1 MYEMKRI
8 ALVVI
13 AFPKLSET
21 FIVSKFLGL
30 LGQGWDVSIIC
41 RESNLQEWSRFPE
54 LNQLP
59 EAKRRVHVT
68 WPHRPWWLAALL
80 MPLAFLRCLWWNPRD
95 TLRYLHRGWHQFG
108 LRVLRRFY
116 LDTEL
121 IRLKPDLVHFEFGAL
136 LVGREYLKELLDIKL
151 IASFRGH
158 DIDFVGLENY
168 ENYYHDTWQKADA
181 IHFLSNNLWQQSI
194 RRGCPPNK
202 TKVFIS
208 PAIDSEYFHPEDRI
222 HTQLVGTPNR
232 PLRILSVGRLHW
244 AKGYE
249 YALQS
254 INQLVIQGLTCEYR
268 IVGDGDSLLCLSF
281 VKHMLNLDNIVHF
294 LGPLPRSEVKTQMK
308 WADLF
313 LHAAVEEGF
322 GNAVIEAQAM
332 GLPVVCSDAI
342 GLPENVANKETGF
355 VVPRRSP
362 EALAEKMILL
372 ARNPKVRQQMGR
384 AGRQRVLASF
394 RLRDQILA
402 FERLYHQVLNL

>member
-8 ALVVI
+8 ALIVP

-30 LGQGWDVSIIC
+30 LAQGWDVFIVC
-41 RESNLQEWSRFPE
+41 RQSDPQEWSRFPE
-54 LNQLP
+54 LNHRP

-68 WPHRPWWLAALL
+68 WPHRPWWLAGLLTPLALL
-80 MPLAFLRCLWWNPRD
+80 RCWWCNPGD
-95 TLRYLHRGWHQFG
+95 TLRYLHRGWYQFG
-108 LRVLRRFY
+108 WIVLRRFY
-116 LDTEL
+116 LDAEL
-121 IRLKPDLVHFEFGAL
+121 IKLKPDLVHFEFGAL
-136 LVGREYLKELLDIKL
+136 AVGREYLKELLNIKL

-158 DIDFVGLENY
+158 DIAFVGLEKY
-168 ENYYHDTWQKADA
+168 ESYYHDTWLKVDA
-181 IHFLSNNLWQQSI
+181 IHFLSKNLWKQCI
-194 RRGCPPNK
+194 RRGCPQNK

-208 PAIDSEYFHPEDRI
+208 PAINSEYFDPGDRI
-222 HTQLVGTPNR
+222 HTLLVGTWDR

-254 INQLVIQGLTCEYR
+254 IKHLIIQGITCEYR
-268 IVGDGDSLLCLSF
+268 IVGAGDSLSCLSF
-281 VKHMLNLDNIVHF
+281 VRHNLDIDNIVHF
-294 LGPLPRSEVKTQMK
+294 MGALPRREVKAQMK

-332 GLPVVCSDAI
+332 SLPVVCADAI
-342 GLPENVANKETGF
+342 GLPENVAHNETGF

-362 EALAEKMILL
+362 EALAEKIMFL
-372 ARNPKVRQQMGR
+372 AQNPKVRQQMGL
-384 AGRQRVLASF
+384 AGRQRVLAQF
-394 RLRDQILA
+394 RLRDQVLA
-402 FERLYHQVLNL
+402 FDRFYQQVLNL

>member
-1 MYEMKRI
+1 MYEMERI
-8 ALVVI
+8 ALIVP

-30 LGQGWDVSIIC
+30 LQQGWDVFIVC
-41 RESNLQEWSRFPE
+41 RQNDPQEWSRFPE
-54 LNQLP
+54 LNQCP
-59 EAKRRVHVT
+59 EAQRRVHLT
-68 WPHRPWWLAALL
+68 WPHQPWWLAALL
-80 MPLAFLRCLWWNPRD
+80 MPVTFLRCLWCNPHD

-108 LRVLRRFY
+108 WRVFRRFY
-116 LDTEL
+116 LDAEL

-136 LVGREYLKELLDIKL
+136 AAGREHLKDLLDIKL

-158 DIDFVGLENY
+158 DLNFVGLENY

-181 IHFLSNNLWQQSI
+181 LHFLSNNLWQQSI
-194 RRGCPPNK
+194 RRGCPKNK

-208 PAIDSEYFHPEDRI
+208 PAIDSAYFHPEDRI
-222 HTQLVGTPNR
+222 HTQLAGTPDR

-244 AKGYE
+244 SKGYE

-254 INQLVIQGLTCEYR
+254 INRLVTQGITCEYR
-268 IVGDGDSLLCLSF
+268 IVGAGGSLPCLSF
-281 VKHMLNLDNIVHF
+281 VRHMLNLDNVVHF
-294 LGPLPRSEVKTQMK
+294 MGPLPRREVKNQMK

-332 GLPVVCSDAI
+332 GLPVVCSDAG
-342 GLPENVANKETGF
+342 GLPENVAHNETGF

-362 EALAEKMILL
+362 EALAEKIILL
-372 ARNPKVRQQMGR
+372 AGKPKVRQQMGL
-384 AGRQRVLASF
+384 AGRQRVLAQF

-402 FERLYHQVLNL
+402 FDRFYQQVLNL